1 MSEGSIRINTEL
13 NTQQAEGDLKALER
27 SCEKTA
33 KNLEKA
39 SNVSMFTNSNKSVKQ
54 VENSLKTA
62 SREVDKMSK
71 KVADYDKKLAEYYQK
86 KADIEASYDEDFAR
100 AETDAQAGFVADM
113 EKQELAELEAQWRP
127 ILDEAE
133 EYKRKLEEAKA
144 KEQELAN
151 EVNKRNSLSTASGQL
166 NQSIK
171 NQDFADSITDKGQFN
186 DVLSATQSR
195 METIKNLA
203 GEIAQQQGLT
213 TDEVLQT
220 NQEYANLQNRLQ
232 VLNGIQGNFTPKME
246 QWSGKLREIGDK
258 YLDISSRSGETGS
271 KLSLASAKAGALGGA
286 LKVAGA
292 TVYTLSKGVELAK
305 AGFSKMLPAVK
316 RIGSAVLT
324 VGKNMLGMR
333 KGQDATNH
341 AISRGIK
348 SLSRMA
354 LSIFSIRSAYSLLSR
369 ASSSWLSEQT
379 ELSAQIQGLWASLG
393 AFMEPLIRGIVSMVT
408 TALSYLNAF
417 VKALTGVDFV
427 ARRNANA
434 LKKQQES
441 TTSLSK
447 AQEEAN
453 KQLAG
458 FDEMN
463 KLNDTSKGSDAGSG
477 GAGAGTG
484 STLIELDDVQI
495 PSWFEKLKEQF
506 ENGDWYGI
514 GETLAN
520 GLNQAL
526 DSIDWEGIK
535 AKSQYIGTSIAQSIN
550 GFVENADWELVGS
563 TLGEGINTA
572 INFLYGFIHNLN
584 WRGVGEGIGTGFD
597 SAIKTVDWQKI
608 AKTIS
613 DFFKG
618 AFDMLSGLIQNM
630 DWQNLGAT
638 IIQFIGAIDWGG
650 VAKSIFEFLGS
661 ALGGTTALLWGI
673 IEELAKNIA
682 DYFSEKIEENGGNI
696 IAGLWNGII
705 DAFKGVE
712 QWITDNIVMPFI
724 EGFKKAFG
732 IHSPSKLMA
741 EMGVFLIEG
750 LLNGILSLKD
760 KAKETWNKVKGWFTE
775 IKGKVSVWFADKKDN
790 IKKKWNDLTS
800 NVKNKT
806 AEMKAKIPQKWSNLK
821 SSWEGL
827 TKNIKDKTASMKAK
841 IGTTWSSLKSKWNSL
856 MSNFKDKTVNVK
868 VTLSTIIDNLKSWL
882 NKNFVNKFNDYMP
895 NWLKLPKLAKG
906 GIAYAPQMALIG
918 EAGKEAVLP
927 LENNTEWL
935 DMLADRLNGAGG
947 GNVTIPVYLDSRQ
960 IAKYTIDIANKKAFE
975 TNGSVIR

>member
-39 SNVSMFTNSNKSVKQ
+39 SNVSMFTNSSKSVKQ

-62 SREVDKMSK
+62 SKEVDKMSK
-71 KVADYDKKLAEYYQK
+71 KVADYDKQLAEYYQK
-86 KADIEASYDEDFAR
+86 KAEIEASYDEDYKKAD
-100 AETDAQAGFVADM
+100 TDAQAGFVADM

-133 EYKRKLEEAKA
+133 EYKRKLDEAKA

-151 EVNKRNSLSTASGQL
+151 EVAKRNSLSTASGQL

-186 DVLSATQSR
+186 DVLGATQSR

-203 GEIAQQQGLT
+203 SEIAQQQGLT

-232 VLNGIQGNFTPKME
+232 VLNSIQGNFTPKME
-246 QWSGKLREIGDK
+246 QWGSKLREIGDK
-258 YLDISSRSGETGS
+258 YLQISSSSGDTGG

-286 LKVAGA
+286 LKIAGA
-292 TVYTLSKGVELAK
+292 TIRTFSKGVDLAK
-305 AGFSKMLPAVK
+305 AGFSKMVPAVK
-316 RIGSAVLT
+316 KVGSAVLG
-324 VGKNMLGMR
+324 VAKNMLGMR

-341 AISRGIK
+341 AINRGIK
-348 SLSRMA
+348 NLTRMA
-354 LSIFSIRSAYSLLSR
+354 LSLFSIRSAYALLSR
-369 ASSSWLSEQT
+369 ASSSWLSEQQ
-379 ELSAQIQGLWASLG
+379 ELSNQIQGLWASLG
-393 AFMEPLIRGIVSMVT
+393 AFMEPMIRGIVSMVT

-417 VKALTGVDFV
+417 VKALTGVDYV

-463 KLNDTSKGSDAGSG
+463 KLNDTSKSDDAGG
-477 GAGAGTG
+477 GAGTG
-484 STLIELDDVQI
+484 SVASIIDLDDVEV
-495 PSWFEKLKEQF
+495 PSWFEKIREQF

-520 GLNQAL
+520 GLNEAL

-535 AKSQYIGTSIAQSIN
+535 KKAQKIGTSIAEFIN
-550 GFVENADWELVGS
+550 GFVENADWEKIGE

-572 INFLYGFIHNLN
+572 INFLYGFISTLN
-584 WRGVGEGIGTGFD
+584 WRKIGEGIGTGLD
-597 SAIKTVDWQKI
+597 SAIKTVDWDKV
-608 AKTIS
+608 ANTIS
-613 DFFKG
+613 GFFIG
-618 AFDMLSGLIQNM
+618 AFNMLSSAIQNV
-630 DWQNLGAT
+630 DWQNLGTT
-638 IIQFIGAIDWGG
+638 IVRFVGEIDWGG
-650 VAKSIFEFLGS
+650 IASSIFEFLGS
-661 ALGGTTALLWGI
+661 ALGGAVGLLWGI
-673 IEELAKNIA
+673 ISELATNIGS
-682 DYFSEKIEENGGNI
+682 YFSTKIKEQGGNV
-696 IAGLWNGII
+696 ALGLLQGII
-705 DAFKGVE
+705 DGLANIGV
-712 QWITDNIVMPFI
+712 WIYENVFEPFI
-724 EGFKKAFG
+724 TGFKEAFG
-732 IHSPSKLMA
+732 IHSPSKVMA
-741 EMGVFLIEG
+741 EMGGYIIEG
-750 LLNGILSLKD
+750 LLNGILALKT
-760 KAKETWNKVKGWFTE
+760 KAIETWNKVKSWFGE
-775 IKGKVSVWFADKKDN
+775 IKGKVSVWFADKKEN
-790 IKKKWNDLTS
+790 VKKKWNDLTS
-800 NVKNKT
+800 NVKDKV
-806 AEMKAKIPQKWSNLK
+806 ADMKAKVSQKWSDIK
-821 SSWEGL
+821 SKWEGI
-827 TKNIKDKTASMKAK
+827 TKNVKDKTASMKAK
-841 IGTTWSSLKSKWNSL
+841 IGTTWSNLKSKWNSL
-856 MSNFKDKTVNVK
+856 LSNFKDKTVNVK
-868 VTLSTIIDNLKSWL
+868 VALSSMIDNMKGWL
-882 NKNFVNKFNDYMP
+882 NKNFVNKFNKYMP
-895 NWLKLPKLAKG
+895 NWLQLPKLAKG

-960 IAKYTIDIANKKAFE
+960 IAKYTIDIANKKAFA
-975 TNGSVIR
+975 TNGSVIK